1 MKNEETLFLFA
12 KAIKSLIK
20 KQPLD
25 KITVTDIVSTAGKT
39 RQTFYRHFQDKY
51 DLVIYVADFD
61 TASNYTVRRVEWIKL
76 MAANAPWFVQDIPTL
91 FISLA
96 NPYHL
101 LDVPMIKTFE
111 EMNQGGS
118 LQEALNLK
126 FAFIEQ
132 EHAFFKEAFKSN
144 DYNNLIHYDFCCI
157 YDFYK
162 NYIYKNTGKT
172 LSSDIDFLLNMYC
185 RGSVDMTVD
194 WVL

>member
-51 DLVIYVADFD
+51 DLVNWYF
-61 TASNYTVRRVEWIKL
+61 EKL
-76 MAANAPWFVQDIPTL
+76 VL
-91 FISLA
+91 KS
-96 NPYHL
+96 
-101 LDVPMIKTFE
+101 FE
-111 EMNQGGS
+111 EMNQGGT

-132 EHAFFKEAFKSN
+132 EHPFFKEAFKSN
-144 DYNNLIHYDFCCI
+144 DYNNLIHYDYCCI

-162 NYIYKNTGKT
+162 KMIEKKLNQDLDPHLN
-172 LSSDIDFLLNMYC
+172 FLLEMYC
-185 RGSVDMTVD
+185 RGSIDMTVE
-194 WVL
+194 WVLKDMHLTIDDLVVLLIEALPAKLKPYLN

>member
-25 KITVTDIVSTAGKT
+25 KITVIDIVSTAGKT

-51 DLVIYVADFD
+51 DLVNWYF
-61 TASNYTVRRVEWIKL
+61 EKL
-76 MAANAPWFVQDIPTL
+76 VL
-91 FISLA
+91 KS
-96 NPYHL
+96 
-101 LDVPMIKTFE
+101 FE

-162 NYIYKNTGKT
+162 NYIYKNTGKDIIFRYRFFIKYV
-172 LSSDIDFLLNMYC
+172 LSRFC
-185 RGSVDMTVD
+185 RYDSRMG
-194 WVL
+194 LK

>member
-1 MKNEETLFLFA
+1 MKNEETLLLFA

-20 KQPLD
+20 TQPLD
-25 KITVTDIVSTAGKT
+25 KITVTDIVFQAGKT

-51 DLVIYVADFD
+51 DLVNWYF
-61 TASNYTVRRVEWIKL
+61 EKL
-76 MAANAPWFVQDIPTL
+76 VL
-91 FISLA
+91 KS
-96 NPYHL
+96 
-101 LDVPMIKTFE
+101 FE
-111 EMNQGGS
+111 EMRQGGS

-126 FAFIEQ
+126 FAFIDQ

-162 NYIYKNTGKT
+162 KFIYKKTGKD
-172 LSSDIDFLLNMYC
+172 LSKDIDFLLNMYC

-194 WVL
+194 WVLNDMPIKKEEIVQYLMDAIPDKLEAYMI

>member
-1 MKNEETLFLFA
+1 MKNEDTVFLFA
-12 KAIKSLIK
+12 KAIKTLIK

-51 DLVIYVADFD
+51 DLVNWYF
-61 TASNYTVRRVEWIKL
+61 EKL
-76 MAANAPWFVQDIPTL
+76 VL
-91 FISLA
+91 KS
-96 NPYHL
+96 
-101 LDVPMIKTFE
+101 FE
-111 EMNQGGS
+111 EMNQGGT

-162 NYIYKNTGKT
+162 EYIRKNTGKT
-172 LSSDIDFLLNMYC
+172 IPSDIDFLLKMYC
-185 RGSVDMTVD
+185 RGSVDMTVE
-194 WVL
+194 WVLNDMPILKEEIVNYLIDAIPDKLKEYMK

>member
-1 MKNEETLFLFA
+1 MKNEETLLLFA

-20 KQPLD
+20 TQPLD
-25 KITVTDIVSTAGKT
+25 KITVTDIVFQAGKT

-51 DLVIYVADFD
+51 DLVNWYF
-61 TASNYTVRRVEWIKL
+61 EKL
-76 MAANAPWFVQDIPTL
+76 VL
-91 FISLA
+91 KS
-96 NPYHL
+96 
-101 LDVPMIKTFE
+101 FE
-111 EMNQGGS
+111 EMRQGGS

-162 NYIYKNTGKT
+162 KFIYKKTGKD
-172 LSSDIDFLLNMYC
+172 LSKGIDFLLNMYC

-194 WVL
+194 WVLNDMPIKKEEIVQYLMDAIPNKLEFYMI

>member
-1 MKNEETLFLFA
+1 MTNEDTVFLFA
-12 KAIKSLIK
+12 KAIKTLIK

-51 DLVIYVADFD
+51 DLVNWYF
-61 TASNYTVRRVEWIKL
+61 EKL
-76 MAANAPWFVQDIPTL
+76 VL
-91 FISLA
+91 KS
-96 NPYHL
+96 
-101 LDVPMIKTFE
+101 FE
-111 EMNQGGS
+111 EMNQGGT

-162 NYIYKNTGKT
+162 EYIRKNTGKT
-172 LSSDIDFLLNMYC
+172 IPSDIDFLLKMYC
-185 RGSVDMTVD
+185 RGSVDMTVE
-194 WVL
+194 WVLNDMPILKEEIVNYLIDAIPDKLKEYMK

>member
-51 DLVIYVADFD
+51 DLVNWYF
-61 TASNYTVRRVEWIKL
+61 EKL
-76 MAANAPWFVQDIPTL
+76 VL
-91 FISLA
+91 KS
-96 NPYHL
+96 
-101 LDVPMIKTFE
+101 FE

-162 NYIYKNTGKT
+162 KFIYKKTGKD
-172 LSSDIDFLLNMYC
+172 LSKDIDFLLNMYC
-185 RGSVDMTVD
+185 RGSVDMTVE
-194 WVL
+194 WVLNDIPIKKEEIVSYLIEAIPDKLKEYMK

>member
-1 MKNEETLFLFA
+1 MKNEETLLLFA

-20 KQPLD
+20 TQPLD
-25 KITVTDIVSTAGKT
+25 KITVTDIVFQAGKT

-51 DLVIYVADFD
+51 DLVNWYF
-61 TASNYTVRRVEWIKL
+61 EKL
-76 MAANAPWFVQDIPTL
+76 VL
-91 FISLA
+91 KS
-96 NPYHL
+96 
-101 LDVPMIKTFE
+101 FE
-111 EMNQGGS
+111 EMRQGGS

-162 NYIYKNTGKT
+162 KFIYKKTGKD
-172 LSSDIDFLLNMYC
+172 LSKDIDFLLNMYC
-185 RGSVDMTVD
+185 RESVDMTVD
-194 WVL
+194 WVLNDMPIKKEEIVQYLMDAIPDKLEAYMI

>member
-1 MKNEETLFLFA
+1 MKNEETLLLFA

-20 KQPLD
+20 TQPLD
-25 KITVTDIVSTAGKT
+25 KITVTDIVFQAGKT

-51 DLVIYVADFD
+51 DLVNWYF
-61 TASNYTVRRVEWIKL
+61 EKL
-76 MAANAPWFVQDIPTL
+76 VL
-91 FISLA
+91 KS
-96 NPYHL
+96 
-101 LDVPMIKTFE
+101 FE
-111 EMNQGGS
+111 EMRQGGS

-132 EHAFFKEAFKSN
+132 EHAFFKEAIKSN

-162 NYIYKNTGKT
+162 KFIYKKTGKD
-172 LSSDIDFLLNMYC
+172 LSKDIDFLLNMYC

-194 WVL
+194 WVLNDMPIKKEEIVQYLMDAIPDKLEAYMI

>member
-51 DLVIYVADFD
+51 DLVNWYF
-61 TASNYTVRRVEWIKL
+61 EKL
-76 MAANAPWFVQDIPTL
+76 VL
-91 FISLA
+91 KS
-96 NPYHL
+96 
-101 LDVPMIKTFE
+101 FE
-111 EMNQGGS
+111 EMNQGGT

-162 NYIYKNTGKT
+162 NTGKT

-185 RGSVDMTVD
+185 RGSVDMTVE
-194 WVL
+194 WVLNDIPIKKEEIVSYLIEAIPDKLKEYMK

>member
-51 DLVIYVADFD
+51 DLVNWYF
-61 TASNYTVRRVEWIKL
+61 EKL
-76 MAANAPWFVQDIPTL
+76 VL
-91 FISLA
+91 KS
-96 NPYHL
+96 
-101 LDVPMIKTFE
+101 FE

-162 NYIYKNTGKT
+162 KFIYKKTGKD
-172 LSSDIDFLLNMYC
+172 LSKDIDFLLNMYC

-194 WVL
+194 WVLNDMPIKKEEMVQYLMDAIPDKLEAYMI

>member
-1 MKNEETLFLFA
+1 MKNEETLLLFA

-20 KQPLD
+20 TQPLD
-25 KITVTDIVSTAGKT
+25 KITVTGIVFQAGKT

-51 DLVIYVADFD
+51 DLVNWYF
-61 TASNYTVRRVEWIKL
+61 EKL
-76 MAANAPWFVQDIPTL
+76 VL
-91 FISLA
+91 KS
-96 NPYHL
+96 
-101 LDVPMIKTFE
+101 FE
-111 EMNQGGS
+111 EMRQGGS

-162 NYIYKNTGKT
+162 KFIYKKTGKD
-172 LSSDIDFLLNMYC
+172 LSKDIDFLLNMYC

-194 WVL
+194 WVLNDMPIKKEEIVQYLMDAIPDKLEAYMI

>member
-51 DLVIYVADFD
+51 DLVNWYF
-61 TASNYTVRRVEWIKL
+61 EKL
-76 MAANAPWFVQDIPTL
+76 VL
-91 FISLA
+91 KS
-96 NPYHL
+96 
-101 LDVPMIKTFE
+101 FE

-162 NYIYKNTGKT
+162 NHIYKNTGKT
-172 LSSDIDFLLNMYC
+172 LSSDLDFLLNMYC
-185 RGSVDMTVD
+185 RGSVDMTVE
-194 WVL
+194 WVLNDIPIKKEEIVSYLIEAIPDKLKEYMK

>member
-1 MKNEETLFLFA
+1 MKNEDTVFLFA
-12 KAIKSLIK
+12 KAIKTLIK

-51 DLVIYVADFD
+51 DLVNWYF
-61 TASNYTVRRVEWIKL
+61 EKL
-76 MAANAPWFVQDIPTL
+76 VL
-91 FISLA
+91 KS
-96 NPYHL
+96 
-101 LDVPMIKTFE
+101 FE
-111 EMNQGGS
+111 EMNQGGT

-162 NYIYKNTGKT
+162 EYIRKNTGKT
-172 LSSDIDFLLNMYC
+172 IPSDFLLKMYC
-185 RGSVDMTVD
+185 RGSVDMTVE
-194 WVL
+194 WVLNDMPILKEEIVNYLIDAIPDKLKEYMK

>member
-1 MKNEETLFLFA
+1 MKNEETLLLFA

-20 KQPLD
+20 TQPLD
-25 KITVTDIVSTAGKT
+25 KITVTDIVFQAEKT

-51 DLVIYVADFD
+51 DLVNWYF
-61 TASNYTVRRVEWIKL
+61 EKL
-76 MAANAPWFVQDIPTL
+76 VL
-91 FISLA
+91 KS
-96 NPYHL
+96 
-101 LDVPMIKTFE
+101 FE
-111 EMNQGGS
+111 EMRQGGS

-162 NYIYKNTGKT
+162 KFIYKKTGKD
-172 LSSDIDFLLNMYC
+172 LSKDIDFLLNMYC

-194 WVL
+194 WVLNDMPIKKEEIVQYLMDAIPDKLEAYMI

>member
-1 MKNEETLFLFA
+1 MKNEETLLLFA

-20 KQPLD
+20 TQPLD
-25 KITVTDIVSTAGKT
+25 KITVTDIVFQAGKT

-51 DLVIYVADFD
+51 DLVNWYF
-61 TASNYTVRRVEWIKL
+61 EKL
-76 MAANAPWFVQDIPTL
+76 VL
-91 FISLA
+91 KSL
-96 NPYHL
+96 
-101 LDVPMIKTFE
+101 E
-111 EMNQGGS
+111 EMRQGGS

-162 NYIYKNTGKT
+162 KFIYKKTGKD
-172 LSSDIDFLLNMYC
+172 LSKDIDFLLNMYC

-194 WVL
+194 WVLNDMPIKKEEIVQYLMDAIPDKLEAYMI

>member
-1 MKNEETLFLFA
+1 MKNEDTLFLFA
-12 KAIKSLIK
+12 KAIKTLIK

-25 KITVTDIVSTAGKT
+25 KVTVTDIVSTAGKT

-51 DLVIYVADFD
+51 DLVNWYF
-61 TASNYTVRRVEWIKL
+61 EKL
-76 MAANAPWFVQDIPTL
+76 VL
-91 FISLA
+91 KS
-96 NPYHL
+96 
-101 LDVPMIKTFE
+101 FE
-111 EMNQGGS
+111 EMNQGGT

-162 NYIYKNTGKT
+162 EYIRKNTGKT
-172 LSSDIDFLLNMYC
+172 IPSDIDFLLKMYC
-185 RGSVDMTVD
+185 RGSVDMTVE
-194 WVL
+194 WVLNDMPILKEEIVNYLIDAIPDKLKEYMK

>member
-1 MKNEETLFLFA
+1 MKNEETLLLFA

-20 KQPLD
+20 TQPLD
-25 KITVTDIVSTAGKT
+25 KITVTDIVFQAGKT

-51 DLVIYVADFD
+51 DLVNWYF
-61 TASNYTVRRVEWIKL
+61 EKL
-76 MAANAPWFVQDIPTL
+76 VL
-91 FISLA
+91 KS
-96 NPYHL
+96 
-101 LDVPMIKTFE
+101 FE
-111 EMNQGGS
+111 EMRQGGS

-162 NYIYKNTGKT
+162 KFIYKKTGKD
-172 LSSDIDFLLNMYC
+172 LSKDIDFLLNMYC

-194 WVL
+194 WVLNDMPIKKEVIVQYLMDAIPSKLEAYMI

>member
-51 DLVIYVADFD
+51 DLVNWYF
-61 TASNYTVRRVEWIKL
+61 EKL
-76 MAANAPWFVQDIPTL
+76 VL
-91 FISLA
+91 KS
-96 NPYHL
+96 
-101 LDVPMIKTFE
+101 FE

-162 NYIYKNTGKT
+162 KFIYKKTGKD
-172 LSSDIDFLLNMYC
+172 LSKDIDFLLNMYC

-194 WVL
+194 WVLNDMPIKKEEIVQYLMDAIPDKLEAYMI

>member
-1 MKNEETLFLFA
+1 MKNEETLLPFA

-20 KQPLD
+20 TQPLD
-25 KITVTDIVSTAGKT
+25 KITVTDIVFQAGKT

-51 DLVIYVADFD
+51 DLVNWYF
-61 TASNYTVRRVEWIKL
+61 EKL
-76 MAANAPWFVQDIPTL
+76 VL
-91 FISLA
+91 KS
-96 NPYHL
+96 
-101 LDVPMIKTFE
+101 FE
-111 EMNQGGS
+111 EMRQGGS

-162 NYIYKNTGKT
+162 KFIYKKTGKD
-172 LSSDIDFLLNMYC
+172 LSKDIDFLLNMYC

-194 WVL
+194 WVLNDMPIKKEEIVQYLMDAIPDKLEAYMI

>member
-1 MKNEETLFLFA
+1 MKNEETLLLFA

-20 KQPLD
+20 TQPLD
-25 KITVTDIVSTAGKT
+25 KITVTDIVFQAGKT

-51 DLVIYVADFD
+51 DLVNWYF
-61 TASNYTVRRVEWIKL
+61 EKL
-76 MAANAPWFVQDIPTL
+76 VL
-91 FISLA
+91 KS
-96 NPYHL
+96 
-101 LDVPMIKTFE
+101 FE
-111 EMNQGGS
+111 EMRQGGS

-162 NYIYKNTGKT
+162 KFIYKKTGKD
-172 LSSDIDFLLNMYC
+172 LSKDIDFLLNMYC

-194 WVL
+194 WVLNDMPIKKEEIVQYLMDAITSKLEAYMI

>member
-51 DLVIYVADFD
+51 DLVNWYF
-61 TASNYTVRRVEWIKL
+61 EKL
-76 MAANAPWFVQDIPTL
+76 VL
-91 FISLA
+91 KS
-96 NPYHL
+96 
-101 LDVPMIKTFE
+101 FE

-144 DYNNLIHYDFCCI
+144 DYDFCCI

-185 RGSVDMTVD
+185 RGSVDMTVE
-194 WVL
+194 WVLNDIPIKKEEIVSYLIEAIPDKLKEYMK

>member
-51 DLVIYVADFD
+51 DLVKWYF
-61 TASNYTVRRVEWIKL
+61 EKL
-76 MAANAPWFVQDIPTL
+76 VL
-91 FISLA
+91 KS
-96 NPYHL
+96 
-101 LDVPMIKTFE
+101 FE

-162 NYIYKNTGKT
+162 NYIYKITGKT

-185 RGSVDMTVD
+185 RGSVDMTVE
-194 WVL
+194 WVLNDIPIKKEEIVSYLIEAIPDKLKEYMK

>member
-51 DLVIYVADFD
+51 VLVNWYF
-61 TASNYTVRRVEWIKL
+61 EKL
-76 MAANAPWFVQDIPTL
+76 VL
-91 FISLA
+91 KS
-96 NPYHL
+96 
-101 LDVPMIKTFE
+101 FE

-162 NYIYKNTGKT
+162 KFIYKKTGKD
-172 LSSDIDFLLNMYC
+172 LSKDIDFLLNMYC

-194 WVL
+194 WVLNDMPIKKEEIVQYLMDAIPDKLEAYMI

>member
-1 MKNEETLFLFA
+1 MKSEETLLLFA

-20 KQPLD
+20 TQPLD
-25 KITVTDIVSTAGKT
+25 KITVTDIVFQAGKT

-51 DLVIYVADFD
+51 DLVNWYF
-61 TASNYTVRRVEWIKL
+61 EKL
-76 MAANAPWFVQDIPTL
+76 VL
-91 FISLA
+91 KS
-96 NPYHL
+96 
-101 LDVPMIKTFE
+101 FE
-111 EMNQGGS
+111 EMRQGGS

-162 NYIYKNTGKT
+162 KFIYKKTGKDP
-172 LSSDIDFLLNMYC
+172 SKDIDFLLNMYC
-185 RGSVDMTVD
+185 RGSVDMTVE
-194 WVL
+194 WVLNDMPIKKEEIVSYLIEAIPNKLKEYMK

>member
-25 KITVTDIVSTAGKT
+25 KITVTDIVSTAGTT
-39 RQTFYRHFQDKY
+39 RQPFYRHFQ
-51 DLVIYVADFD
+51 
-61 TASNYTVRRVEWIKL
+61 
-76 MAANAPWFVQDIPTL
+76 
-91 FISLA
+91 
-96 NPYHL
+96 
-101 LDVPMIKTFE
+101 
-111 EMNQGGS
+111 
-118 LQEALNLK
+118 
-126 FAFIEQ
+126 EQ

-185 RGSVDMTVD
+185 RGSVDMTVE
-194 WVL
+194 WVLNDIPIKKEEIVSYLIEAIPDKLKEYMK

>member
-51 DLVIYVADFD
+51 DLVNWYF
-61 TASNYTVRRVEWIKL
+61 EKL
-76 MAANAPWFVQDIPTL
+76 VL
-91 FISLA
+91 KS
-96 NPYHL
+96 
-101 LDVPMIKTFE
+101 FE
-111 EMNQGGS
+111 EMNQGGT

-162 NYIYKNTGKT
+162 KFIYKKTGKD
-172 LSSDIDFLLNMYC
+172 LSKDIDFLLNMYC

-194 WVL
+194 WVLNDMPIKKEEIVQYLMDAIPDKLEAYMI

>member
-1 MKNEETLFLFA
+1 MKNEETLLLFA

-20 KQPLD
+20 TQPLD
-25 KITVTDIVSTAGKT
+25 KITVTDIVFQAGKT

-51 DLVIYVADFD
+51 DLVNWYF
-61 TASNYTVRRVEWIKL
+61 EKL
-76 MAANAPWFVQDIPTL
+76 VL
-91 FISLA
+91 KS
-96 NPYHL
+96 
-101 LDVPMIKTFE
+101 FE
-111 EMNQGGS
+111 EMRQGGS

-144 DYNNLIHYDFCCI
+144 DYNNLIHCDFCCI

-162 NYIYKNTGKT
+162 KFIYKKTGKD
-172 LSSDIDFLLNMYC
+172 LSKDIDFLLNMYC

-194 WVL
+194 WVLNDMPIKKEEIVQYLMDAIPDKLEAYMI